1 MVRAN
6 RVTRKK
12 LSLLGSKI
20 GTMKTCGKAVL
31 ETKRTDNTIQK
42 PQAKLRLA
50 TVNVGTL
57 VGRAG
62 EVVETAGRRKVDI
75 LALQEVRYKN
85 EGVKYLKGGDFE
97 YKMFWKGENI
107 GQGGVAV
114 MVKRDLVDSVMEVKR
129 VSARI
134 LVVEI
139 AINGKVLSVIS
150 VYGPQSGMSE
160 DEKDQFYDELSAEVQ
175 MRNGECLVLG
185 DFNGHVGS
193 QADGFNGVHGGYG
206 WGSRNR
212 EGERV
217 LEFADSF
224 DMVVGNTYFKKEDE
238 KLITFKSGTNATT
251 IDYVLVKKKALSAVK
266 DVKVVPGE
274 ECFLQH
280 RLLVVDLA
288 WKQTKTWKGKIKER
302 VKLWRL
308 REDHIRKVIEE
319 EIHEGAQNAES
330 WMNGVKKS

>member
-1 MVRAN
+1 
-6 RVTRKK
+6 
-12 LSLLGSKI
+12 
-20 GTMKTCGKAVL
+20 
-31 ETKRTDNTIQK
+31 
-42 PQAKLRLA
+42 
-50 TVNVGTL
+50 
-57 VGRAG
+57 
-62 EVVETAGRRKVDI
+62 
-75 LALQEVRYKN
+75 
-85 EGVKYLKGGDFE
+85 
-97 YKMFWKGENI
+97 MFWKGKNI

-224 DMVVGNTYFKKEDE
+224 DMVVGNTYFKK
-238 KLITFKSGTNATT
+238 TKS
-251 IDYVLVKKKALSAVK
+251 
-266 DVKVVPGE
+266 
-274 ECFLQH
+274 
-280 RLLVVDLA
+280 
-288 WKQTKTWKGKIKER
+288 
-302 VKLWRL
+302 
-308 REDHIRKVIEE
+308 
-319 EIHEGAQNAES
+319 
-330 WMNGVKKS
+330 